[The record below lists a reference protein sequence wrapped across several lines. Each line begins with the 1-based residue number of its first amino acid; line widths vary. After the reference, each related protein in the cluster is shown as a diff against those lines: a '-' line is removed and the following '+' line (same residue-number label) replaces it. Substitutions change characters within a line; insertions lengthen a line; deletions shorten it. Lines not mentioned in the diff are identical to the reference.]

1 MHGWTWGQRAPRVWE
16 DNPPAMRI
24 VAIEPVLVEVPLAAP
39 VRGVHGTTRVQ
50 RSVLVQVTTDQGVEG
65 WGNVDPTPGYSRV
78 SATDI
83 HDAVARLAP
92 ALVGADP
99 FNLHRALAVMDRETS
114 EGYEAKAA
122 IEMALLDIKGRAL
135 GVSVHSLLGDA
146 LTHEVILNAWIGTV
160 APEQAAREAVEWL
173 RRGFTTAKIKIK
185 GAGDEGIA
193 RVAAV
198 RAAVGDRLALRVDF
212 NESLARAE
220 AVSFIRRLEPYA
232 LTLVE
237 QPLPRTDIAGLAEIR
252 RAIGIPLMADESVT
266 GPASLIDI
274 IRREAADIVKVKAMK
289 QGGLLRTR
297 QMIDCAAAAGLRV
310 VIGHGFGL
318 TLSTLAEAAVAATS
332 DAVIPGCEAV
342 GPLKMS
348 GDVVADPVR
357 LGDGVLH
364 LVDAPGLGATI
375 DSEALKRYRVER

>member
-1 MHGWTWGQRAPRVWE
+1 
-16 DNPPAMRI
+16 MRI
-24 VAIEPVLVEVPLAAP
+24 VATEPVLVDVPLAAP
-39 VRGVHGTTRVQ
+39 VQGVHGTTSVQ
-50 RSVLVQVTTDQGVEG
+50 RSVLVRVTTDEGVEG
-65 WGNVDPTPGYSRV
+65 WGNVDPTPGYSLV
-78 SATDI
+78 SAVDI

-99 FNLHRALAVMDRETS
+99 FNIHRVLARMDRETAD
-114 EGYEAKAA
+114 GFEAKAA
-122 IEMALLDIKGRAL
+122 IEMALLDLKGRAL
-135 GVSVHSLLGDA
+135 GVPVHSLLGGA
-146 LTHEVILNAWIGTV
+146 LTPDVTLNAWIGTV
-160 APEQAAREAVEWL
+160 APEQAAREAAEWVH
-173 RRGFTTAKIKIK
+173 RGFTTAKIKVS
-185 GAGDEGIA
+185 GSGDEGIA

-212 NESLARAE
+212 NESLTRAE
-220 AVSFIRRLEPYA
+220 AVACIRRLEPYA

-237 QPLPRTDIAGLAEIR
+237 QPIARTDIAGLAEIR

-266 GPASLIDI
+266 RPASLMDI
-274 IRREAADIVKVKAMK
+274 IRRAAADIVKVKVMK

-342 GPLKMS
+342 GPLKMA

-357 LGDGVLH
+357 LGGGVLH

-375 DSEALKRYRVER
+375 DAEMLKRYRVER

>member
-1 MHGWTWGQRAPRVWE
+1 
-16 DNPPAMRI
+16 MRI
-24 VAIEPVLVEVPLAAP
+24 VAIDPVLVDVPLAAP
-39 VRGVHGTTRVQ
+39 VQGVHGTTSVQ
-50 RSVLVQVTTDQGVEG
+50 RSVLVRVTTDEGVEG

-78 SATDI
+78 TAVDI

-99 FNLHRALAVMDRETS
+99 FNLHRALARMDREIV
-114 EGYEAKAA
+114 EGFEAKAA
-122 IEMALLDIKGRAL
+122 IEMALLDLKGRAL
-135 GVSVHSLLGDA
+135 GVPVHSLLGGA
-146 LTHEVILNAWIGTV
+146 LTPDVTLNAWIGTV
-160 APEQAAREAVEWL
+160 APEQAAREAAEWV
-173 RRGFTTAKIKIK
+173 RRGFTTAKIKVS
-185 GAGDEGIA
+185 GSGDEGIA

-212 NESLARAE
+212 NESLTLAA
-220 AVSFIRRLEPYA
+220 AVSYIRRLEPYV

-237 QPLPRTDIAGLAEIR
+237 QPIARTDIAGLADIR

-266 GPASLIDI
+266 GPASLMEI
-274 IRREAADIVKVKAMK
+274 IRRGAADIVKVKVMK
-289 QGGLLRTR
+289 QGGLLRAR

-342 GPLKMS
+342 GPLKMA

-357 LGDGVLH
+357 LGGGVLH

-375 DSEALKRYRVER
+375 DAEALKRYRVER

>member
-1 MHGWTWGQRAPRVWE
+1 
-16 DNPPAMRI
+16 MRI
-24 VAIEPVLVEVPLAAP
+24 VSIEPAIVDVPMREP
-39 VRGVHGTTRVQ
+39 VKGVHGTAAVQ
-50 RSVLVQVTTDQGVEG
+50 RSVLVRVIADSGAEG
-65 WGNVDPTPGYSRV
+65 WGNVDPTPGYSLV
-78 SATDI
+78 SAVDI
-83 HDAVARLAP
+83 HDTVARLAP
-92 ALVGADP
+92 ALLGADP
-99 FNLHRALAVMDRETS
+99 FNLHRALARMDAETA
-114 EGYEAKAA
+114 EGFEAKAA
-122 IEMALLDIKGRAL
+122 IEMALLDLKGRAL
-135 GVSVHSLLGDA
+135 GVPVHSLLGGV
-146 LTHEVILNAWIGTV
+146 LTHDVTLNAWIGTV
-160 APEQAAREAVEWL
+160 PPEQAAREAAEWL
-173 RRGFTTAKIKIK
+173 RRGFTTAKIKVS

-198 RAAVGDRLALRVDF
+198 RGAVGDRLALRVDF
-212 NESLARAE
+212 NESLALAE
-220 AVSFIRRLEPYA
+220 AVAYIRRLEPYA

-237 QPLPRTDIAGLAEIR
+237 QPIPRTDIAGLAEIR

-274 IRREAADIVKVKAMK
+274 IRRGAADIVKVKIMK

-342 GPLKMS
+342 GPLKMA
-348 GDVVADPVR
+348 GDVVADLVT
-357 LGDGVLH
+357 LGAGVLH

-375 DSEALKRYRVER
+375 DSAALKRYRVER

>member
-1 MHGWTWGQRAPRVWE
+1 
-16 DNPPAMRI
+16 MRI

-39 VRGVHGTTRVQ
+39 VHGVHGTTSVQ
-50 RSVLVQVTTDQGVEG
+50 RSVLVRVTTDEGVEG
-65 WGNVDPTPGYSRV
+65 WGNVDPTPGYSLV
-78 SATDI
+78 SVVDI
-83 HDAVARLAP
+83 HDAIARLAP
-92 ALVGADP
+92 ALVGADS
-99 FNLHRALAVMDRETS
+99 FNLNGALARMDRETAD
-114 EGYEAKAA
+114 GFEAKAA
-122 IEMALLDIKGRAL
+122 IEMALFDLKGRAL
-135 GVSVHSLLGDA
+135 NVPVHSLLGGA
-146 LTHEVILNAWIGTV
+146 LTHDVRLNAWIGTV
-160 APEQAAREAVEWL
+160 APEQAAREAAEWL
-173 RRGFTTAKIKIK
+173 RRGFTTAKIKIS

-212 NESLARAE
+212 NESLAPTE
-220 AVSFIRRLEPYA
+220 AVSYIRRLEPFA

-237 QPLPRTDIAGLAEIR
+237 QPIARTDIAGLADIR

-266 GPASLIDI
+266 GPASLMDI
-274 IRREAADIVKVKAMK
+274 ISRGAADIVKVKVMK

-332 DAVIPGCEAV
+332 DAVIAGCEAV
-342 GPLKMS
+342 GPLKMA
-348 GDVVADPVR
+348 GDVVTEPVR
-357 LGDGVLH
+357 LDGGVLH

-375 DSEALKRYRVER
+375 DGQALKRYRVER

>member
-1 MHGWTWGQRAPRVWE
+1 
-16 DNPPAMRI
+16 MRI
-24 VAIEPVLVEVPLAAP
+24 VAIEPVLVDVPLASP
-39 VRGVHGTTRVQ
+39 VRGVHGTTSVQ
-50 RSVLVQVTTDQGVEG
+50 RSVLARVTTDEGVEG
-65 WGNVDPTPGYSRV
+65 WGNVDPTPGYSLV
-78 SATDI
+78 SAVDI
-83 HDAVARLAP
+83 YDAVARLAP
-92 ALVGADP
+92 VLVGADP
-99 FNLHRALAVMDRETS
+99 FNLHGALARMDRETA
-114 EGYEAKAA
+114 EGFEAKAA
-122 IEMALLDIKGRAL
+122 IEMALLDLKGRAL
-135 GVSVHSLLGDA
+135 SVPVHSLLGGA
-146 LTHEVILNAWIGTV
+146 LTHDVTLNAWIGTV
-160 APEQAAREAVEWL
+160 APEQAAREAAEWL
-173 RRGFTTAKIKIK
+173 RRGFTTAKIKVS

-212 NESLARAE
+212 NESLALAE
-220 AVSFIRRLEPYA
+220 AVSCIRRLEPYA

-237 QPLPRTDIAGLAEIR
+237 QPIPRTDIAGLAEIR

-274 IRREAADIVKVKAMK
+274 IRRGAADIVKVKVMK

-342 GPLKMS
+342 GPLKMA
-348 GDVVADPVR
+348 GDVVTDPIK
-357 LGDGVLH
+357 LGGGVLH

-375 DSEALKRYRVER
+375 DAEALKRYRIAR

>member
-1 MHGWTWGQRAPRVWE
+1 MDLGPAGAQVWE

-24 VAIEPVLVEVPLAAP
+24 VAVEPVLVEVPLAAP

-65 WGNVDPTPGYSRV
+65 WGNVDPTPGYSLV

-83 HDAVARLAP
+83 HDAVARLAG

-135 GVSVHSLLGDA
+135 GVPVHSLLGGA

-198 RAAVGDRLALRVDF
+198 RTAVGDHLALRVDF
-212 NESLARAE
+212 NESLPRAE

-274 IRREAADIVKVKAMK
+274 IRREAADIVKVKVMK

-332 DAVIPGCEAV
+332 DAVIPGCESV
-342 GPLKMS
+342 GPLKMA

-375 DSEALKRYRVER
+375 DFEALKRYRVER

>member
-1 MHGWTWGQRAPRVWE
+1 MHGWTWGQRAPWVWE

-24 VAIEPVLVEVPLAAP
+24 VAVEPVLVEVPLAAP

-65 WGNVDPTPGYSRV
+65 WGNVDPTPGYSLV

-83 HDAVARLAP
+83 HDAVARLAG

-99 FNLHRALAVMDRETS
+99 FNLHRALAVMDRETA

-135 GVSVHSLLGDA
+135 GVPVHSLLGGA

-198 RAAVGDRLALRVDF
+198 RTAVGDRLALRVDF
-212 NESLARAE
+212 NESLALAE
-220 AVSFIRRLEPYA
+220 AVPFIRRLEPYA

-274 IRREAADIVKVKAMK
+274 IRREAADIVKVKVMK

-342 GPLKMS
+342 GPLKMA
-348 GDVVADPVR
+348 GDVVADPIR

-364 LVDAPGLGATI
+364 LADAPGLGATI